1 MYFIKPTDA
10 FISIRG
16 FLHKKNAV
24 KITALWEST
33 FGRTSA
39 ALRLLKDSL
48 LYVEVQILNI
58 YKLPRKNR
66 HPIGCLFS
74 LGSGIRI
81 RTSTYGVR
89 VRCAT
94 VTQYR
99 YLLLSFLNC
108 ERYYTMRKLKCQYIF
123 YSEMRFNKLFLS
135 FTKTRNSPTVTVS
148 NKRAL
153 INA

>member
-89 VRCAT
+89 GSQSFFKTA
-94 VTQYR
+94 
-99 YLLLSFLNC
+99 YLSHFSDFVSLKNLYQLS
-108 ERYYTMRKLKCQYIF
+108 I
-123 YSEMRFNKLFLS
+123 
-135 FTKTRNSPTVTVS
+135 RNF
-148 NKRAL
+148 
-153 INA
+153 